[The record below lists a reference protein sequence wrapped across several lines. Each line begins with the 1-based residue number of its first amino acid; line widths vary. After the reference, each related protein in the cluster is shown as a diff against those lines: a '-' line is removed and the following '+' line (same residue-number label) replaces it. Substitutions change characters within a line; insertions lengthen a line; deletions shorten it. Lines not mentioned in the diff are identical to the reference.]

1 MAKPA
6 ARILLMQVLLGVGA
20 LTVAGR
26 AVMLQ
31 VVQHDAWD
39 ARAVTRDKFMRE
51 IPARRGTIYDR
62 HGVPLAITQE
72 RYRLNIAANEVRDLA
87 ELKTLLTRRLG
98 VPAAEVERRFQRPYP
113 YFHGP
118 FSAEQVEPV
127 RRMRGVH
134 LEVLYGRSYPRRP
147 MGSDPLLGEI
157 DDQANR
163 GIAGL
168 ERMLDTLLRGVPGE
182 ESVIRA
188 PRGQQLTLPGS
199 VVRPATPGRDV
210 VLTLD
215 HEWQAIA
222 EGVLRRTVALHEAEG
237 GDVVIFEVKTG
248 ELLALASL
256 RPGPRAGR
264 RDPSS
269 SMLTEPY
276 DPGSTAKIFTA
287 AAMLRARSDTTP
299 VSGEGGV
306 WKMVI
311 GRTEREFRDVSRQS
325 GLLTPGL
332 AVRYSSNIAMAKFAL
347 RIPADSHYVT
357 LRDFGFGT
365 PTGLGFPAE
374 SRGLLAPPARSNNL
388 YLTQTSWSE
397 GYEMT
402 ATAVQVAAGYG
413 AIAND
418 GILMAP
424 ALVREVR
431 DGVTGAVRW
440 RHAPQAVREA
450 VPSEVASQL
459 LTYLKMSSDSGA
471 GGASARL
478 DRTPVI
484 GKTGTA
490 VLLNAAG
497 KYGGAG
503 HRASFAGIFPG
514 DDPQIVLYVMINRP
528 NSGEIYGGRV
538 AAPMVRDIL
547 QQILATPSS
556 PLDRSRWLERV
567 VMPAAR
573 PRETSTA
580 AARLVR
586 FPLDTTDGA
595 GTPMLVVPHVGG
607 RLPREAIHLLHQ
619 RGFTV
624 QLRGTGTITHSEPM
638 AGDSLPAGA
647 TVTLFT
653 GPAS

>member
-1 MAKPA
+1 
-6 ARILLMQVLLGVGA
+6 
-20 LTVAGR
+20 
-26 AVMLQ
+26 
-31 VVQHDAWD
+31 
-39 ARAVTRDKFMRE
+39 
-51 IPARRGTIYDR
+51 
-62 HGVPLAITQE
+62 
-72 RYRLNIAANEVRDLA
+72 VRDVP
-87 ELKTLLTRRLG
+87 ELKRLLTRRVG
-98 VPAAEVERRFQRPYP
+98 VPTSEVERRFQRPYP

-118 FSAEQVEPV
+118 FSAEQVEPL
-127 RRMRGVH
+127 RRMRGVY

-147 MGSDPLLGEI
+147 MGRDPLLGEI
-157 DDQANR
+157 DEEANR
-163 GIAGL
+163 GLAGM
-168 ERMLDTLLRGVPGE
+168 ERMLDTLLRGTPGE
-182 ESVIRA
+182 ERVLRD
-188 PRGQQLTLPGS
+188 PRGKQLVLPGG
-199 VVRPATPGRDV
+199 VLRPAVPGRDV
-210 VLTLD
+210 VLTID

-256 RPGPRAGR
+256 RPGRRSGR
-264 RDPSS
+264 PDPST

-287 AAMLRARSDTTP
+287 AAMLRAGSDTTP

-306 WKMVI
+306 WEMVI
-311 GRTEREFRDVSRQS
+311 GRTRREFRDVSRQS
-325 GLLTPGL
+325 GMLTPGL
-332 AVRYSSNIAMAKFAL
+332 AIRYSSNIAMAKFAL
-347 RIPADSHYVT
+347 RLPADSHYAT

-418 GILMAP
+418 GMLVAP

-431 DGVTGAVRW
+431 DGVTGAVEW
-440 RHAPQAVREA
+440 RHAPQPLRQA
-450 VPSEVASQL
+450 VPPAVATQL
-459 LTYLKMSSDSGA
+459 LGYLKMSSDSGA

-497 KYGGAG
+497 EYGGAG

-514 DDPQIVLYVMINRP
+514 DDPQVVLYVMINRP

-547 QQILATPSS
+547 QQVLATPSS

-567 VMPAAR
+567 VMPR
-573 PRETSTA
+573 TPPREAGSG

-586 FPLDTTDGA
+586 FPLDTTDA
-595 GTPMLVVPHVGG
+595 RTPMHAIPEVTGLP
-607 RLPREAIHLLHQ
+607 PREAIHRLHQ

-624 QLRGTGTITHSEPM
+624 HLRGMGTITSTTPL

-647 TVTLFT
+647 TVTLFA

>member
-6 ARILLMQVLLGVGA
+6 ARILLMQVLLGAGA

-31 VVQHDAWD
+31 VVQHEAWD
-39 ARAVTRDKFMRE
+39 ARAAARDQRTRE
-51 IPARRGTIYDR
+51 VPARRGTIYDR

-72 RYRLNIAANEVRDLA
+72 RYRLNIAVNEVRDIP
-87 ELKTLLTRRLG
+87 EVKRLLTRRLG
-98 VPAAEVERRFQRPYP
+98 VPATEVERRFQRPYP

-118 FSAEQVEPV
+118 FSAEQVEPL

-147 MGSDPLLGEI
+147 MGRDPLLGEI
-157 DDQANR
+157 DEEASR
-163 GIAGL
+163 GLAGM
-168 ERMLDTLLRGVPGE
+168 ERMLDTLLRGTPGE
-182 ESVIRA
+182 ERVVRD
-188 PRGQQLTLPGS
+188 PRGQQIALPGG
-199 VVRPATPGRDV
+199 VLRPAVPGRDV
-210 VLTLD
+210 ILTID

-256 RPGPRAGR
+256 RPGR
-264 RDPSS
+264 RPGSHNPST

-306 WKMVI
+306 WTMKI
-311 GRTEREFRDVSRQS
+311 GRTERTFRDVSRQD
-325 GLLTPGL
+325 GLLSPGL
-332 AVRYSSNIAMAKFAL
+332 AIRYSSNIAMAKFAL
-347 RIPADSHYVT
+347 RLPADSHYAT

-365 PTGLGFPAE
+365 STGLGFPAE
-374 SRGLLAPPARSNNL
+374 SRGLLAPPARSPNL

-402 ATAVQVAAGYG
+402 ATAVQVAAGYA

-418 GILMAP
+418 GVLMAP
-424 ALVREVR
+424 TLVREVR
-431 DGVTGAVRW
+431 DGITGTVQW
-440 RHAPQAVREA
+440 QHAPQPLRQAVT
-450 VPSEVASQL
+450 PDVASHL
-459 LTYLKMSSDSGA
+459 LGYLKMSSDSGA

-497 KYGGAG
+497 RYGGAG

-547 QQILATPSS
+547 QQVLATPSS

-567 VMPAAR
+567 VMPRAR
-573 PRETSTA
+573 PRQEGTTV
-580 AARLVR
+580 ARLVR
-586 FPLDTTDGA
+586 VPLDTTDA
-595 GTPMLVVPHVGG
+595 RTPMHAVPDVGG
-607 RLPREAIHLLHQ
+607 LPPREAIHRVHQ

-624 QLRGTGTITHSEPM
+624 QLRGTGTITRTEPM

-647 TVTLFT
+647 IVTLFA

>member
-6 ARILLMQVLLGVGA
+6 ARILLMQLLLGAGA
-20 LTVAGR
+20 LAVAGR

-39 ARAVTRDKFMRE
+39 ARAAARDQRTRE
-51 IPARRGTIYDR
+51 VPARRGTIYDR

-72 RYRLNIAANEVRDLA
+72 RYRLNIAVNEVRDVP
-87 ELKTLLTRRLG
+87 EVKRLLTRRLG
-98 VPAAEVERRFQRPYP
+98 VPAPEVERRFQRPYP

-118 FSAEQVEPV
+118 FSAEQVEPL

-147 MGSDPLLGEI
+147 MGRDPLLGEI
-157 DDQANR
+157 DEEANR
-163 GIAGL
+163 GLAGM
-168 ERMLDTLLRGVPGE
+168 ERMLDSLLRGTPGE
-182 ESVIRA
+182 ERVVRD
-188 PRGQQLTLPGS
+188 PRGRQIALPGG
-199 VVRPATPGRDV
+199 VLRPAVPGRDV
-210 VLTLD
+210 VLTID

-237 GDVVIFEVKTG
+237 GDVVIYEVKTG
-248 ELLALASL
+248 DLLALASL
-256 RPGPRAGR
+256 RPSRRPGR
-264 RDPSS
+264 HDPST

-276 DPGSTAKIFTA
+276 EPGSTAKIFTA

-306 WKMVI
+306 WTMQI
-311 GRTEREFRDVSRQS
+311 GRTERTFRDVSRQD
-325 GLLTPGL
+325 GLLSPGL
-332 AVRYSSNIAMAKFAL
+332 AIRFSSNIAMAKFSL
-347 RIPADSHYVT
+347 RLPADSHYAT

-365 PTGLGFPAE
+365 STGLGFPAE
-374 SRGLLAPPARSNNL
+374 SRGLLTPPARSDNL
-388 YLTQTSWSE
+388 LLTQPSWSQ
-397 GYEMT
+397 GYEFS
-402 ATAVQVAAGYG
+402 ATAVQLAAGYG
-413 AIAND
+413 AIAN
-418 GILMAP
+418 GGVLVAP

-431 DGVTGAVRW
+431 DGVTGAVQW
-440 RHAPQAVREA
+440 RHEPQPLRQAVA
-450 VPSEVASQL
+450 PDVADQL
-459 LTYLKMSSDSGA
+459 LGYLKMSSDSGA

-490 VLLNAAG
+490 VLRNAAG
-497 KYGGAG
+497 GYGGGG

-514 DDPQIVLYVMINRP
+514 DDPQVVLYVMINRP

-547 QQILATPSS
+547 QQVLATPSS

-567 VMPAAR
+567 VVPRAR
-573 PRETSTA
+573 PRTEGTSV
-580 AARLVR
+580 ARLVR
-586 FPLDTTDGA
+586 VPLDTTDA
-595 GTPMLVVPHVGG
+595 RTPMHAVPDVGG
-607 RLPREAIHLLHQ
+607 LPPREAIHRVHQ

-624 QLRGTGTITHSEPM
+624 HLRGTGTITRTEPM

-647 TVTLFT
+647 TVTLFA